1 MRGKRCIL
9 GLILSTLIGS
19 AGWAYA
25 AEDRMMNPPV
35 GGSRAVQPQ
44 PQALPAVEKK
54 QPDPQVPQRV
64 PPEKIQGPC
73 PDLSADSIDLKSLRV
88 YQSPKGPWAITRITG
103 KAHNIGLG
111 TFSGSGKLNLFE
123 DSTLV
128 AAQAFGS
135 VPPGGE
141 VTVIHERKWVPFSPG
156 LPNFYKLE
164 IVYDQIG
171 APDCNLKNN
180 LITKKAQETVTL
192 PKP

>member
-1 MRGKRCIL
+1 MLKKRDNL
-9 GLILSTLIGS
+9 WLILSTLIMSVGL
-19 AGWAYA
+19 AYGV
-25 AEDRMMNPPV
+25 EDRMAAPPA
-35 GGSRAVQPQ
+35 GGSPVVLQQ
-44 PQALPAVEKK
+44 SLPGLEKK
-54 QPDPQVPQRV
+54 QPDPQAPYRG
-64 PPEKIQGPC
+64 PPEKIQSPC
-73 PDLSADSIDLKSLRV
+73 PDLSADSIDLKPVRV
-88 YQSPKGPWAITRITG
+88 YQGPKGPWAITRITG

-111 TFSGSGKLNLFE
+111 TFSGGGKLNLFE